1 MAIMHLLLQRMKYR
15 KLAEMQ
21 WQIIP
26 IIRIGQ
32 SILHHK
38 RKHFHYLNITLNVFL
53 NILENSIGNEDSI
66 CLRIFI
72 VLLAII
78 YL

>member
-32 SILHHK
+32 SILHIFGSGF
-38 RKHFHYLNITLNVFL
+38 FHH
-53 NILENSIGNEDSI
+53 ENERAAIPHQG
-66 CLRIFI
+66 R
-72 VLLAII
+72 LARSV
-78 YL
+78 

>member
-38 RKHFHYLNITLNVFL
+38 RKHFHYLNITLYVFL
-53 NILENSIGNEDSI
+53 KIYWKTQLEMRT
-66 CLRIFI
+66 LY
-72 VLLAII
+72 V
-78 YL
+78 